1 MDLSQSLKTSLLL
14 ETYGNLLTDKQ
25 RSIMKDFCDN
35 NMSLSEIAES
45 NNSSRQAVNDLIK
58 RSTVTLYSYESK
70 LGLLSKFLN
79 VKTKIDDI
87 VEYVKRNS
95 NDEKLINKLMSILE
109 DM

>member
-1 MDLSQSLKTSLLL
+1 MELSQNLKTSLLL

-45 NNSSRQAVNDLIK
+45 NNSSRQAVNDLIR
-58 RSTVTLYSYESK
+58 RSTASLNEYERR
-70 LGLLSKFLN
+70 LGLLARFIDAKS
-79 VKTKIDDI
+79 KIDDVI
-87 VEYVKRNS
+87 EYVKN
-95 NDEKLINKLMSILE
+95 NGNNKELITKLLSILE